1 MNEGA
6 SDFIM
11 TVEEVS
17 EYLRLAQSTIYKL
30 LNEDKL
36 PGRKIG
42 GSWRFSRRALDEWIE
57 RDMVGERKSASSE
70 KELKEQLEEKAE

>member
-1 MNEGA
+1 
-6 SDFIM
+6 M

-30 LNEDKL
+30 LSEGKL

-57 RDMVGERKSASSE
+57 VDVVRRVDDDRSGVEFQNK
-70 KELKEQLEEKAE
+70 

>member
-1 MNEGA
+1 MNEGT

-30 LNEDKL
+30 LNEGNC
-36 PGRKIG
+36 PVGR
-42 GSWRFSRRALDEWIE
+42 
-57 RDMVGERKSASSE
+57 
-70 KELKEQLEEKAE
+70 

>member
-30 LNEDKL
+30 LDNGENHL
-36 PGRKIG
+36 NIKIKRSILDRAKACKNDQ
-42 GSWRFSRRALDEWIE
+42 GSRS
-57 RDMVGERKSASSE
+57 V
-70 KELKEQLEEKAE
+70 

>member
-17 EYLRLAQSTIYKL
+17 EYLRLAKSTIYKL
-30 LNEDKL
+30 LNEGKL

-57 RDMVGERKSASSE
+57 EGVVRGTDDERTGME
-70 KELKEQLEEKAE
+70 FQNN

>member
-1 MNEGA
+1 MNEGT

-30 LNEDKL
+30 LNEGKL

-42 GSWRFSRRALDEWIE
+42 GSWRFSRRALDEW
-57 RDMVGERKSASSE
+57 
-70 KELKEQLEEKAE
+70 LEGDIVRGADDDRTGVEFQKK

>member
-1 MNEGA
+1 MNEGT
-6 SDFIM
+6 SDIIM

-17 EYLRLAQSTIYKL
+17 EYLKLAQSTIYKL
-30 LNEDKL
+30 LSEGKL

-57 RDMVGERKSASSE
+57 GGMVGERQSDSSE
-70 KELKEQLEEKAE
+70 KDLKEFQEEKAE

>member
-1 MNEGA
+1 
-6 SDFIM
+6 M

-30 LNEDKL
+30 LSEGKL

-57 RDMVGERKSASSE
+57 VDVIRYYRNGSYGRFHRG
-70 KELKEQLEEKAE
+70 